1 MQSTLS
7 ELSSREGTDAPTS
20 ASRYSSG
27 LLRIA
32 LGDREHGLAA
42 LREALVLPESHM
54 SHHLSR
60 WALPGGTP
68 R

>member
-7 ELSSREGTDAPTS
+7 ELSSREGTDTPTG

-32 LGDREHGLAA
+32 LGDHEHGLAA

-60 WALPGGTP
+60 LALAGGTP